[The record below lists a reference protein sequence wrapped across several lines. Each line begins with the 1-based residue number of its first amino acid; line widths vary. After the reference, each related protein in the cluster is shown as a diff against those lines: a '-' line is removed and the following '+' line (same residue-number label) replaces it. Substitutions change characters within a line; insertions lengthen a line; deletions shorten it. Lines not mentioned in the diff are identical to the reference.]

1 MPLSDAAPRVVAP
14 PLDDRDPD
22 TRPPAAPGTPVPVRA
37 LRARLLEAG
46 AASLDDAELL
56 RLLIEP
62 HRPKRAAGLAFVLL
76 ERFGTASRALAA
88 TPDRLLAIPGLGEPA
103 AAAIKAAEALGIGLA
118 RAALPDTIL
127 PMLGSYDRVIE
138 YCRALA
144 GHRPVEEFRLLLLD
158 ARNRLIRDELHQR
171 GTINHAPAYPR
182 EICVRALEVGASAV
196 IAVHNHPSGDPTPS
210 DADRT
215 ITEKTALAL
224 KSIGVT
230 LHDHIVVTPS
240 DTFSFRARGLL

>member
-1 MPLSDAAPRVVAP
+1 MPHPDAESRVVAL

-22 TRPPAAPGTPVPVRA
+22 TRPPAPPEAATPVRA
-37 LRARLLEAG
+37 LGARLLETG

-62 HRPKRAAGLAFVLL
+62 HHPERAAALAFVLL
-76 ERFGTASRALAA
+76 ERFGTASRTLAA
-88 TPDRLLAIPGLGEPA
+88 PPARLLAVPGLRKPA

-118 RAALPDTIL
+118 RAALPDRLL

-138 YCRALA
+138 YCRAVA

-171 GTINHAPAYPR
+171 GTIDHVPAYPR
-182 EICVRALEVGASAV
+182 EICIRALETCASAV

-210 DADRT
+210 RADRT
-215 ITEKTALAL
+215 ITEKTVLAL
-224 KSIGVT
+224 GSIGVT
-230 LHDHIVVTPS
+230 LHDHIVVTPAG
-240 DTFSFRARGLL
+240 TFSFRAHGLL